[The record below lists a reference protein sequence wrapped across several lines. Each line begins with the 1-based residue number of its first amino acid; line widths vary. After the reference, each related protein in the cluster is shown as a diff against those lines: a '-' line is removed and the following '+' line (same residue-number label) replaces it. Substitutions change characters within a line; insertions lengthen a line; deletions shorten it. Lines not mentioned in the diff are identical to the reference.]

1 MKNAEVP
8 IAKAIAKN
16 LLFTNIDKLPWM
28 KGMRARLYGND
39 LYYLGDILALSEEEF
54 IMLPN
59 LSRKTLA
66 KIKAEIKPYGFHFG
80 LSIDLVINEAK
91 EILGSLL
98 IKKEIEKRR
107 IDEITLIR
115 KPMLKLYL
123 ALNNCI
129 EAHPFMSP
137 ILQHYVTLLDV
148 LDHGFEDS
156 YLILREA
163 RE

>member
-1 MKNAEVP
+1 MKNAEVA

-66 KIKAEIKPYGFHFG
+66 KEYWKECVEKSLRRAGIAATEEQIRILPSDMRIAYECAAALFSTKKANPH
-80 LSIDLVINEAK
+80 L
-91 EILGSLL
+91 
-98 IKKEIEKRR
+98 
-107 IDEITLIR
+107 
-115 KPMLKLYL
+115 
-123 ALNNCI
+123 C
-129 EAHPFMSP
+129 P
-137 ILQHYVTLLDV
+137 ICSGRGRAGTAYFLEVCRAMCQFC
-148 LDHGFEDS
+148 GGK
-156 YLILREA
+156 
-163 RE
+163 